1 MKQKSLFVSHK
12 IIPSFNIHSMQL
24 CVRVEIEIYRFLK
37 VKKKDIQNLRVEI
50 SLSLLTLSTDFV
62 KYKAQMIEDKEE

>member
-1 MKQKSLFVSHK
+1 MSHK
-12 IIPSFNIHSMQL
+12 IILSFNIHSMQL

-37 VKKKDIQNLRVEI
+37 VKKKKDIQILRVEI
-50 SLSLLTLSTDFV
+50 SLSLLTSSTDFV

>member
-1 MKQKSLFVSHK
+1 MSHK
-12 IIPSFNIHSMQL
+12 IILSFNIHSMQL

-37 VKKKDIQNLRVEI
+37 VKKKKDIQILRVEI

>member
-1 MKQKSLFVSHK
+1 MSHK
-12 IIPSFNIHSMQL
+12 IILSFNIHSMQL

-37 VKKKDIQNLRVEI
+37 VKKKKDIQNLRVEI

>member
-1 MKQKSLFVSHK
+1 
-12 IIPSFNIHSMQL
+12 MQL

-37 VKKKDIQNLRVEI
+37 VKKKKDIQNLRVEI

>member
-12 IIPSFNIHSMQL
+12 IILSFNIHSMQL

-37 VKKKDIQNLRVEI
+37 VKKKRYSDFEGRDF
-50 SLSLLTLSTDFV
+50 TLIAYF
-62 KYKAQMIEDKEE
+62 IH

>member
-1 MKQKSLFVSHK
+1 
-12 IIPSFNIHSMQL
+12 MQL